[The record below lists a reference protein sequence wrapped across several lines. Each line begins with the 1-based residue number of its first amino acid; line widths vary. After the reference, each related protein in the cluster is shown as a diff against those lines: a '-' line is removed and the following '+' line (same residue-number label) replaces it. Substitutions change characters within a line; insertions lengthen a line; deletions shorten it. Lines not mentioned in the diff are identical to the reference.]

1 MDIYIIYY
9 IYNIYNVYH
18 IKIAWTV
25 VQVTMVTKTRP
36 RLDKAHSKSSEV
48 ETGYVIL
55 MLMLAVHDDER
66 LDC

>member
-1 MDIYIIYY
+1 
-9 IYNIYNVYH
+9 
-18 IKIAWTV
+18 
-25 VQVTMVTKTRP
+25 MVTKTRP

-48 ETGYVIL
+48 ETGYVML